1 MGSMGNRRIRMER
14 IRRIVDVI
22 WQFCS
27 YLFVPQWGRNKRT
40 KSEILGLKERET
52 SMKRKA
58 IIIGNSRD
66 LNATPVDMLRFT
78 KFLMSL
84 QGGAW
89 EKEEIVECKDK
100 SADEILKA
108 VEDIKN
114 EGNDYVIVYF
124 TGHGGVQGNQILE
137 VNPASELIE
146 ENSLLGLAPRQLNIL
161 DCCRCTITTP
171 LSIYGKSRGITPM
184 RRALRD
190 EVRKEYDEI
199 VMNAA
204 PQLVRMY
211 SCREG
216 ESSWSSKDGSYYTNN
231 LIGCAIDLLNTN
243 SVVRVHQCHEA
254 TAIKTAA
261 DVQKDLHR
269 DQHPDIIPTKC
280 LAQAELPICFNPKV
294 LNP

>member
-1 MGSMGNRRIRMER
+1 M
-14 IRRIVDVI
+14 
-22 WQFCS
+22 
-27 YLFVPQWGRNKRT
+27 
-40 KSEILGLKERET
+40 LGMKERKT
-52 SMKRKA
+52 NMKRKA

-66 LNATPVDMLRFT
+66 LNATPVDMLRIT

-100 SADEILKA
+100 SADEILK
-108 VEDIKN
+108 VIDDIKAEN
-114 EGNDYVIVYF
+114 NDYVIVYF
-124 TGHGGVQGNQILE
+124 TGHGGVQGDTILE
-137 VNPASELIE
+137 VNPALELLK
-146 ENSLLGLAPRQLNIL
+146 ENSFFGLASRQLNIL
-161 DCCRCTITTP
+161 DCCRCTIKTT
-171 LSIYGKSRGITPM
+171 LSIYGSSRSISPM
-184 RRALRD
+184 QRALRD
-190 EVRKEYDEI
+190 EVRKEYEEL

-231 LIGCAIDLLNTN
+231 LIWCAKDLLNTN

-254 TAIKTAA
+254 TATKTAA
-261 DVQKDLHR
+261 DVQNDLHR

-280 LAQAELPICFNPKV
+280 LAQAELPICFNPTV
-294 LNP
+294 LKT

>member
-1 MGSMGNRRIRMER
+1 MKTFLNAA
-14 IRRIVDVI
+14 

-27 YLFVPQWGRNKRT
+27 YLFWPQWGRNRKTEHEGT
-40 KSEILGLKERET
+40 KEEKV
-52 SMKRKA
+52 MKRKA

-66 LNATPVDMLRFT
+66 LNATPQDMLRFT

-100 SADEILKA
+100 SADEILK
-108 VEDIKN
+108 VIDDIKA
-114 EGNDYVIVYF
+114 EDNDYVIVYF
-124 TGHGGVQGNQILE
+124 TGHGGVQGDTILE
-137 VNPASELIE
+137 VNPALELLK
-146 ENSLLGLAPRQLNIL
+146 ENSFFGLAPRQLNIL
-161 DCCRCTITTP
+161 DCCRCTITTT
-171 LSIYGKSRGITPM
+171 LSIYGSSRSISSM
-184 RRALRD
+184 QRALRD

-216 ESSWSSKDGSYYTNN
+216 ESSWPSKNGSYYTNN
-231 LIGCAIDLLNTN
+231 LIGCAKDLLNTN
-243 SVVRVHQCHEA
+243 SVVRVYQCHEA
-254 TAIKTAA
+254 AAVRTAA
-261 DVQKDLHR
+261 DVQNDLHR

-280 LAQAELPICFNPKV
+280 LAQAELPICFNPTV
-294 LNP
+294 LKP